1 MDCRQPSTSSQE
13 PLAQLVFEATG
24 NLHLGRVRVPAI
36 LSAGYLCTVE
46 LVPCNSSWKRA
57 HIHRVSIAA
66 LSSSQLSPETA
77 RHYISLRWRPPPALL
92 FPSSL
97 SPLVRRTQMSFL
109 ALDLV
114 CAPYSTEPA
123 TVNGPTWRSSTL
135 HPLLHCHRPCWRP
148 QAKGR
153 SKRTGRKGLKISQAV
168 SHYRR
173 PPLII
178 IQRSRPDLVYSLFHQ
193 TSESP

>member
-1 MDCRQPSTSSQE
+1 MNCRQPSTSSQE

-77 RHYISLRWRPPPALL
+77 RHYISLRWRPPPLCVSPHL
-92 FPSSL
+92 FHRLCSA
-97 SPLVRRTQMSFL
+97 RQMSFL
-109 ALDLV
+109 AHLV

-123 TVNGPTWRSSTL
+123 TANGPTWGSSTL

-148 QAKGR
+148 QAKIR

-168 SHYRR
+168 SHYWR

-193 TSESP
+193 TSGSP